1 MLQKVYLNT
10 QKTMVYKMCVV
21 VSCKY
26 EIVSTPFLGNY
37 KRKDQDLL
45 TIMMVVLVFIF
56 VVFKKIKEIVLIYII
71 AFLNFGKSQTTT
83 NKTNSFFMKTT
94 NSLRFLK

>member
-10 QKTMVYKMCVV
+10 QKTMVYKICVV

-26 EIVSTPFLGNY
+26 EVMSILVLGNY
-37 KRKDQDLL
+37 KKKDQVLL
-45 TIMMVVLVFIF
+45 TTMMVVLVFIF
-56 VVFKKIKEIVLIYII
+56 VVFKKIKELVLIYII

-83 NKTNSFFMKTT
+83 DKTNSFFMKTI